1 MLCPNE
7 SWVSLDDFQPRCT
20 CLYPHTTWTDAA
32 IPSNTTQPISPT
44 IPTPRSSMFGT
55 NRPDS
60 PISKYLE
67 NQEPFLYPECPRFN
81 SYFDTGDVT
90 STFLSV
96 TPDIWSVSPSDE
108 SLPVS
113 TSSSLTSLSS
123 TSLTDPFPSS
133 STLFQNS
140 EEFYSDLLPSPSSS
154 TTSLNYGSTPRGSLK
169 SDMSG
174 LPDDINLSHI
184 LFKDIWFCNTC
195 DLFQDGPLLTSS
207 SMSLPVSPVSSFT
220 NLSECNVSC
229 SLTGLC
235 HQGVSFPVPSQRPGP
250 LNMMLDRKRK
260 RDEDDDVDVKVCK
273 RARL

>member
-7 SWVSLDDFQPRCT
+7 SWVSLGDFQPRCT

-32 IPSNTTQPISPT
+32 IPSNNNRSISPT
-44 IPTPRSSMFGT
+44 SPTPRSSMFGT

-67 NQEPFLYPECPRFN
+67 NQESFFYPECPRFN
-81 SYFDTGDVT
+81 SYFDTDDVT
-90 STFLSV
+90 SKFLSG
-96 TPDIWSVSPSDE
+96 TPDNWSISPSDE
-108 SLPVS
+108 SLPAS
-113 TSSSLTSLSS
+113 TSPSLTSMSS
-123 TSLTDPFPSS
+123 TSLADPFPSS

-154 TTSLNYGSTPRGSLK
+154 TTSLNYGSTPSRSLK

-174 LPDDINLSHI
+174 LPDDINLSDI
-184 LFKDIWFCNTC
+184 VSKDIRFGNTC

-229 SLTGLC
+229 SLTSLG
-235 HQGVSFPVPSQRPGP
+235 HQGVSLPVPSRRPGP
-250 LNMMLDRKRK
+250 LNKMVNRKRK
-260 RDEDDDVDVKVCK
+260 RDEVKDVEVKVCK

>member
-20 CLYPHTTWTDAA
+20 CLYPHTTWTDAV
-32 IPSNTTQPISPT
+32 IPSNNTRPVSPT
-44 IPTPRSSMFGT
+44 SPTPRSSMFGT
-55 NRPDS
+55 NRPDI

-67 NQEPFLYPECPRFN
+67 NQESFLYPECPRFH
-81 SYFDTGDVT
+81 SYFDTDDVT

-96 TPDIWSVSPSDE
+96 TPDVWSVSPSDE
-108 SLPVS
+108 SLPAS

-154 TTSLNYGSTPRGSLK
+154 TTSLNYGSTPSRSLE
-169 SDMSG
+169 SG
-174 LPDDINLSHI
+174 LTNDINLSATVN
-184 LFKDIWFCNTC
+184 KDIWFCNTY
-195 DLFQDGPLLTSS
+195 DLFQDGPILTSS

-220 NLSECNVSC
+220 NLSEFNVSC
-229 SLTGLC
+229 SLTSLC
-235 HQGVSFPVPSQRPGP
+235 HQGVSLPVPSRRPGP
-250 LNMMLDRKRK
+250 LNKMVDGKRK
-260 RDEDDDVDVKVCK
+260 RDEDDEVEVKVCK